1 MSIINPDAPQTEAP
15 SPMSLMETEIVRR
28 IEAAAVSET
37 PFPHIT
43 VDGIFP
49 AALYAEMRRHIPERT
64 FYKPITELQRVIGH
78 EYEERLILH
87 LSQLDA
93 LPATQKGFWRQLT
106 SWLIG
111 SDVASAFAR
120 KFAPV
125 IGQNAGK
132 DPRQLNYGVEAM
144 LVKDLDG
151 YKIGPHTD
159 IRRRAVSAMFYLPS
173 DESYEPFGTALYT
186 PIEAGLRSDGRE
198 HLKFDAFHK
207 VATMPCRANS
217 MFAFARSDTSFHGVE
232 PIKRPG
238 AERDVLLYILSWN
251 A

>member
-1 MSIINPDAPQTEAP
+1 MS
-15 SPMSLMETEIVRR
+15 SPEVEVVRR
-28 IEAAAVSET
+28 IDAATVSEM
-37 PFPHIT
+37 PFAHISI
-43 VDGIFP
+43 DGIFP
-49 AALYAEMRRHIPERT
+49 ASFYAEMRRQIPARA
-64 FYKPITELQRVIGH
+64 FYTPISELERVIGN

-87 LSQLDA
+87 LAQLDG
-93 LPATQKGFWRQLT
+93 LPSAQKEFWSGLT

-111 SDVASAFAR
+111 SDLASAFAR
-120 KFAPV
+120 KFASV
-125 IGQNAGK
+125 IERNAGK

-173 DESYEPFGTALYT
+173 DESYESFGTALYT
-186 PIEAGLRSDGRE
+186 PMEPGVRSDGRE
-198 HLKFDAFHK
+198 HFKFDGFRK

-232 PIKRPG
+232 PIQRPG
-238 AERDVLLYILSWN
+238 AQRDVLLYILSWS

>member
-1 MSIINPDAPQTEAP
+1 MSSPEAEVVHRIDAAPMSEAP
-15 SPMSLMETEIVRR
+15 
-28 IEAAAVSET
+28 
-37 PFPHIT
+37 FPYIS

-49 AALYAEMRRHIPERT
+49 APFYAEMRRHIPERT
-64 FYKPITELQRVIGH
+64 FYKPISELERVIGN

-87 LSQLDA
+87 LAQLDA
-93 LPATQKGFWRQLT
+93 LPAAQIEFWSKLA
-106 SWLIG
+106 SWLVG
-111 SDVASAFAR
+111 SELASAFAR
-120 KFAPV
+120 KFASV
-125 IGQNAGK
+125 IERNAGK

-173 DESYEPFGTALYT
+173 DESYESFGTALYT
-186 PIEAGLRSDGRE
+186 PTEPDLRSDGRE
-198 HLKFDAFHK
+198 HFKFGGFRK

-232 PIKRPG
+232 PIQRPG
-238 AERDVLLYILSWN
+238 AERDVLLYILSWS